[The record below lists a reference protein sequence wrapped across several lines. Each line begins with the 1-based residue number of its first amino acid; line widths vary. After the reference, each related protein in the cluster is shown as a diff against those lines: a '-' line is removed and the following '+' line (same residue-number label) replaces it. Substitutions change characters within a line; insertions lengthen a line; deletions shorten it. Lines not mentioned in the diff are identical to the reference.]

1 MISQNVQNACLL
13 QAMTFSNE
21 KTEDLSSLI
30 YAAIGKWRCCIN
42 YKFYKSQIILLTC
55 LLYLSF
61 LYFDKI
67 LSRVAVF
74 YDLVSLA
81 MSILF
86 VDENTKKLS
95 SII

>member
-1 MISQNVQNACLL
+1 
-13 QAMTFSNE
+13 MTFNNE

-42 YKFYKSQIILLTC
+42 YKLYKSQIILLTC

-67 LSRVAVF
+67 LSRVAE
-74 YDLVSLA
+74 YDLLSLA